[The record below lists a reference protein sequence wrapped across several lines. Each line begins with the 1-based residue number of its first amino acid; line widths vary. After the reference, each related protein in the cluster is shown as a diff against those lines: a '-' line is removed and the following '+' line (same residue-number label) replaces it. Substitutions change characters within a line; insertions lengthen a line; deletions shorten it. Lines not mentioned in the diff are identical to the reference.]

1 MITQVNEQK
10 QQNQSIHICFFFIHT
25 KAITQIITERRE
37 PPTVA
42 NPIGK
47 RLENTLAV
55 IYTPGILTRRIA
67 IMLWIKESSEC
78 PQAQK

>member
-1 MITQVNEQK
+1 M
-10 QQNQSIHICFFFIHT
+10 
-25 KAITQIITERRE
+25 ITQIITERRE